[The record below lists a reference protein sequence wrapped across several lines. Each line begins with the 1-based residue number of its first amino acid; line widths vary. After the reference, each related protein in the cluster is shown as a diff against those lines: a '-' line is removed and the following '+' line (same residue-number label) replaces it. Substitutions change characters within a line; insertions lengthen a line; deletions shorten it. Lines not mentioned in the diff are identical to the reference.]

1 MSKSNLQ
8 RWHELQQATVS
19 NSNGYMSEFIS
30 SENPLRTG
38 SHVFTEIANVEPSY
52 NKLQRMTANGVN
64 EVISLE
70 DFREDN
76 FNEKS

>member
-1 MSKSNLQ
+1 MPKTSLQ
-8 RWHELQQATVS
+8 LWHELQTANTS
-19 NSNGYMSEFIS
+19 NSTGYMNEFIS

-76 FNEKS
+76 FNEKG